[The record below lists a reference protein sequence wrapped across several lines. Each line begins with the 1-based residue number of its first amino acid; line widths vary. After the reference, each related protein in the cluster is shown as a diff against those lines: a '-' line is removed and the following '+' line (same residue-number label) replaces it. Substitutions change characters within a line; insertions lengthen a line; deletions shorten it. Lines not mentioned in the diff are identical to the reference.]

1 MKALV
6 RRFRETTWAQTHKR
20 PPWFSCWQT
29 NTCTSV
35 KLNLKHNKL
44 LSLTRDKPI
53 SSCTHTYKP
62 YISVTLLTLSSGP

>member
-35 KLNLKHNKL
+35 
-44 LSLTRDKPI
+44 
-53 SSCTHTYKP
+53 
-62 YISVTLLTLSSGP
+62 